1 MEWTLV
7 CSSKIWF
14 VCTNRIADVLEPRW
28 SAFDFSDSNFLL
40 LVSGNEVKKKFQL
53 ESGIHRVQRVPDTEA
68 NGRRHTSTIAIAVLP
83 CLSEQEMKIPQHDLK
98 IEFVR
103 GSGPGG
109 QHRNKTE
116 TGVRIT
122 HIPTKI
128 TAYSCTR
135 SQYSNRKNAMA
146 VLLARINEVQ
156 KSESD
161 SKINEQRREQIRDM
175 GRGVRVRTYNF
186 IQDRTSD
193 ERVGKQF
200 RTSDIMKG
208 KLDLIYKEF
217 EGKNLTP

>member
-1 MEWTLV
+1 MT
-7 CSSKIWF
+7 CF
-14 VCTNRIADVLEPRW
+14 ACTNRIVRVLEPRW
-28 SAFDFSDSNFLL
+28 SAFEYSDSHFLL
-40 LVSGNEVKKKFQL
+40 LISGNEVKSKFKL
-53 ESGIHRVQRVPDTEA
+53 ESGIHRVQRVPPTEV
-68 NGRRHTSTIAIAVLP
+68 NDRRHTSTIAIAVLP
-83 CLSEQEMKIPQHDLK
+83 CLSEEEMKIPQHDLK

-156 KSESD
+156 KLKSSNA
-161 SKINEQRREQIRDM
+161 INEQRREQIRDM

-193 ERVGKQF
+193 ERIDKQF

-208 KLDLIYKEF
+208 KLSLIYKEF
-217 EGKNLTP
+217 EKKDLTS

>member
-1 MEWTLV
+1 MEL
-7 CSSKIWF
+7 
-14 VCTNRIADVLEPRW
+14 RW
-28 SAFDFSDSNFLL
+28 SVFEFSNSHFLL
-40 LVSGNEVKKKFQL
+40 LVSGNNIKEQFKL
-53 ESGIHRVQRVPDTEA
+53 ESGIHRVQRCPPTEV
-68 NGRRHTSTIAIAVLP
+68 NDRRHTSTIAVAVLP
-83 CLSEQEMKIPQHDLK
+83 CLSEEEMKIPQYELK
-98 IEFVR
+98 MEFVR

-122 HIPTKI
+122 HIPTGI
-128 TAYSCTR
+128 TAYSNTR

-146 VLLARINEVQ
+146 VLMARLNEVRKLKNNTDINE
-156 KSESD
+156 
-161 SKINEQRREQIRDM
+161 RRKEQIRDM

-208 KLDLIYKEF
+208 KLDLIYKEI
-217 EGKNLTP
+217 KNNIGL